1 MFHRKQEGKKTPKK
15 NPRFSEIVT
24 CNHHQNQMKSLSK
37 KEDNYL
43 CCIETLM
50 IKLSEASSRTKGP
63 QTYILFFLYV
73 FELGEKSPQ
82 QQD

>member
-1 MFHRKQEGKKTPKK
+1 
-15 NPRFSEIVT
+15 
-24 CNHHQNQMKSLSK
+24 MKSLSK

-50 IKLSEASSRTKGP
+50 IKLSEASSRTKGLG
-63 QTYILFFLYV
+63 TYILFFLYV